1 MAEKLRSGLQNRLP
15 RCNSGSRLRVMAN
28 RKKKFLLPS
37 QRAELLKA
45 IEQGDII
52 ERPEVRDQPV
62 QPPAGKTLEPA
73 VPDGEPTTHHETPGT
88 ETTARELRRIFATA
102 IVLIVLLGCLTVI
115 QAKTPYINQLA
126 EKIGSVLSI

>member
-15 RCNSGSRLRVMAN
+15 RCNSGSRLNVMAKH
-28 RKKKFLLPS
+28 KKKFLLPS

-52 ERPEVRDQPV
+52 ERAEVRDKRV
-62 QPPAGKTLEPA
+62 QPPAEKTLEPA
-73 VPDGEPTTHHETPGT
+73 VPVGEPTTRLETQGT

-102 IVLIVLLGCLTVI
+102 VVLIVLLGCLTVI
-115 QAKTPYINQLA
+115 QIKTPYINDLA
-126 EKIGSVLSI
+126 TKLGTLLSI